1 MIRMIVASAS
11 LLLVSG
17 YAWAEGAPAGGP
29 DMSKMGPWTRTPK
42 DEKATKK
49 EINDL
54 FKQSEDFQKAGDQA
68 GLLGQIDFPVFMM
81 TDDSKGVPSGELWN
95 QEKYISVMKP
105 AWDNKP
111 KDSKMTHKL
120 AITVLS
126 DSLADVIDDFSMTE
140 GRHRHSGT
148 NTSVLVKRDGHW
160 KWKVMVEAG
169 WGDMN
174 TVSAPAA
181 AAPAAAP
188 PAAAPKPPAA
198 K

>member
-11 LLLVSG
+11 MLLVSG
-17 YAWAEGAPAGGP
+17 FAWAEGAPAGAP
-29 DMSKMGPWTRTPK
+29 DMSKMGPWTRTAK
-42 DEKATKK
+42 DEKAIKK

-54 FKQSEDFQKAGDQA
+54 FKQSEDLMKAGDQA
-68 GLLGQIDFPVFMM
+68 GLLAQIDFPVMM
-81 TDDSKGVPSGELWN
+81 ITDDSKGVPSGDLWN
-95 QEKYISVMKP
+95 QEKYVQVMKP
-105 AWDNKP
+105 FWENQS
-111 KDSKMTHKL
+111 KDAKMTHKL

-140 GRHRHSGT
+140 GRKHHTGT

-169 WGDMN
+169 WGDMP
-174 TVSAPAA
+174 TGAPSAA
-181 AAPAAAP
+181 APPAAAP
-188 PAAAPKPPAA
+188 PAAAPPPAA